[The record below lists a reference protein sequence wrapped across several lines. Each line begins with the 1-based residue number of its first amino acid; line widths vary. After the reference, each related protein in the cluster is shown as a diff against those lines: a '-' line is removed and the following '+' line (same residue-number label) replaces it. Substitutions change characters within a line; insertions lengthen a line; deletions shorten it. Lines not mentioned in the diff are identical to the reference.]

1 MLDSVENSLLPAR
14 ENWDDIATPTE
25 PALVD
30 TLLEWAWGLPD
41 IQRAI
46 AKAYRDDRPTRDEFA
61 HVLRGWLQGRP
72 LVEIAHE
79 ASLSIDDM
87 LAVHAK
93 VVTYELQTAVEQ
105 GIALLRKF
113 CEMGG
118 RPISTSVLE
127 FPEHLRFGVPT
138 SAARVLASSIR
149 HRRAA
154 VALGVTP
161 ELGGESADDRDEI
174 LTRAR
179 ELLTDTERWLPV
191 LGRLV
196 LENTIADLL
205 QPSTEPADD
214 N

>member
-1 MLDSVENSLLPAR
+1 MRAERIIGIRRAGRLGWIRETGTRARMLDSVENSLLPAR

-105 GIALLRKF
+105 GIALRS
-113 CEMGG
+113 E
-118 RPISTSVLE
+118 
-127 FPEHLRFGVPT
+127 EHT
-138 SAARVLASSIR
+138 
-149 HRRAA
+149 
-154 VALGVTP
+154 
-161 ELGGESADDRDEI
+161 
-174 LTRAR
+174 
-179 ELLTDTERWLPV
+179 
-191 LGRLV
+191 
-196 LENTIADLL
+196 
-205 QPSTEPADD
+205 
-214 N
+214 